1 MVGNVVLYGLVSHGH
16 RPIST
21 GISYMKSALIEK
33 YVMLFMVG
41 LQQLARLFGTLSRQP
56 FDVELRLLRSLEV
69 HSRPSSHGSQ

>member
-1 MVGNVVLYGLVSHGH
+1 MVGNVVLHGLVSHGH
-16 RPIST
+16 RPIPT

-41 LQQLARLFGTLSRQP
+41 LQQLARLFGALSRQP

-69 HSRPSSHGSQ
+69 HSRSSSHGS